1 MSNKKIGILTGGG
14 DCPGLNPAIKA
25 ATLKAL
31 EEGFDVVGIR
41 AGYKGLM
48 DRSLMPIPL
57 DACSVSAIDRL
68 GGTILNTSR
77 TNPFRTAEGI
87 DAVVSTMDDYGLN
100 ALIAIGGEDTLGV
113 AHRLHQERNVN
124 IVAIPKTI
132 DNDLSGTEYCLGF
145 QSAVQVITDCVDNLR
160 PTAESHSR
168 VFVVE
173 VMGRHA
179 GHLALAGAISTGAL
193 MTLLPEHPFDLGQ
206 VANLVTQHKKH
217 QPSCIFLVAEGA
229 MPTGQQLSL
238 ISSQKDAFGHLRLG
252 GIGQQLAESIEQQ
265 TGYETRAV
273 VLSHLQRGGVPT
285 AYDRMMGFRFG
296 IAAIEAIMLG
306 KFGYMA
312 ALKEGR
318 VGVIPI
324 AEAVKTLRVVDLAS
338 GYDVQNL
345 RPLTKILCS

>member
-1 MSNKKIGILTGGG
+1 MSIKKIGILTGGG

-31 EEGFDVVGIR
+31 EAGFDVVGIR

-48 DRSLMPIPL
+48 DRALTPIPL
-57 DACSVSAIDRL
+57 DACTVSAIDRL
-68 GGTILNTSR
+68 GGTILKTSR
-77 TNPFRTAEGI
+77 TNPFKTSEGV
-87 DAVVSTMDDYGLN
+87 DAVVRTMDDYDLN

-113 AHRLHQERNVN
+113 AHRLYQERNLN

-179 GHLALAGAISTGAL
+179 GHLALAGGITTGAL
-193 MTLLPEHPFDLGQ
+193 MTLLPEYPFDVGH
-206 VANLVTQHKKH
+206 VANLVKKHKKH
-217 QPSCIFLVAEGA
+217 QPSCIILVAEGA
-229 MPTGQQLSL
+229 TPTGQQLSL
-238 ISSQKDAFGHLRLG
+238 LTPQKDAFGHVRLG
-252 GIGQQLAESIEQQ
+252 GIGQHLAENIEQQ
-265 TGYETRAV
+265 TGHEARAV

-285 AYDRMMGFRFG
+285 AYDRMMGFQFG
-296 IAAIEAIMLG
+296 IAAVEAIMLG
-306 KFGYMA
+306 KFGHMA
-312 ALKEGR
+312 ALKDGR

-324 AEAVKTLRVVDLAS
+324 ALAVRTLRVVDIALD
-338 GYDVQNL
+338 YDVQNL